1 MKSQNQNLFFFFGNL
16 CNLKKNK
23 NKKTYHIKEF
33 KKKKKKS
40 NFIPVIKRKKKFIPK
55 SKKAERMY

>member
-16 CNLKKNK
+16 CKLKKIKIKKPILSK
-23 NKKTYHIKEF
+23 NL
-33 KKKKKKS
+33 KKKKS